1 MNGTVDEQHDAG
13 GSEEDIQSTSSSS
26 SFKATLPYTRDELVS
41 IILEFYEFLNMFYL
55 PVNALKY
62 PLPGSWPN
70 LTPESTACLNK
81 TPFDGKQSFH
91 RIYCK
96 CNVADYSAYSPDQ
109 LVEMASEFEWKVER
123 VDLHPR
129 AKAHTFV
136 LANGYESGS
145 RMMMLNTATGEM
157 EVNMQAKEEAIEAFR
172 ASRKEYGSDSE
183 E

>member
-41 IILEFYEFLNMFYL
+41 IILEFY
-55 PVNALKY
+55 
-62 PLPGSWPN
+62 
-70 LTPESTACLNK
+70 
-81 TPFDGKQSFH
+81 D
-91 RIYCK
+91 
-96 CNVADYSAYSPDQ
+96 PDQ

-157 EVNMQAKEEAIEAFR
+157 EVNMQA